1 MTTGQ
6 AMRRWS
12 RGCSIAFALWLAQP
26 GQPVHAQPAG
36 YPSKPIRFLIANSP
50 GGGLDVT
57 ARVTGPV
64 VSSALGQQMIYDNR
78 AGATGSLAAQT
89 VANSAPDGYTMMVG
103 SIGNLAVNPHLYK
116 GLGYDPIRDLAPVIF
131 AVSGS
136 NVLIVQPSLP
146 IKNVQ
151 DLIAYAR
158 NHPGALTYG
167 STGSGNAGH
176 LAAELFCSMT
186 RTQMV
191 HVPYKGGA
199 PAMVAM
205 LSGEIQL
212 IFASAPTAGPQ
223 VKAGK
228 VRALAVT
235 TARRSLVLPELP
247 TIAESGLPGYE
258 TDNWYGI
265 VVPARTPRPIVDR
278 LNKEFARALNMQDV
292 KDVLLRQGLEAAP
305 GTPDAFGAYIK
316 SEYRKWGK
324 LIAQLGMQAN

>member
-1 MTTGQ
+1 MVTVQSVPRWTRSGALASAMMALLASHWEPAQ
-6 AMRRWS
+6 A
-12 RGCSIAFALWLAQP
+12 AA
-26 GQPVHAQPAG
+26 
-36 YPSKPIRFLIANSP
+36 YPEKPIRFLIANAP
-50 GGGLDVT
+50 GGGLDIT

-64 VSSALGQQMIYDNR
+64 VSSALGQQLIYDNR
-78 AGATGSLAAQT
+78 AGATGSLAAET
-89 VANSAPDGYTMMVG
+89 VARSAPDGYTMMVG

-136 NVLIVQPSLP
+136 NVLVVQPSLP
-146 IKNVQ
+146 IKSVR

-158 NHPGALTYG
+158 RQPGALTYG

-186 RTQMV
+186 KTKMV

-199 PAMVAM
+199 PAMTAM
-205 LSGEIQL
+205 LSGEVQL

-265 VVPARTPRPIVDR
+265 VVPAKTPPAIVGR
-278 LNKEFARALNMQDV
+278 LNREFARALNMVDI
-292 KDVLLRQGLEAAP
+292 KDLLLRQGLEAAP
-305 GTPDAFGAYIK
+305 GTAEAFGAYIK
-316 SEYRKWGK
+316 SEYQKWGK
-324 LIAQLGMQAN
+324 LIADVGIAN

>member
-1 MTTGQ
+1 
-6 AMRRWS
+6 
-12 RGCSIAFALWLAQP
+12 
-26 GQPVHAQPAG
+26 
-36 YPSKPIRFLIANSP
+36 
-50 GGGLDVT
+50 
-57 ARVTGPV
+57 
-64 VSSALGQQMIYDNR
+64 
-78 AGATGSLAAQT
+78 
-89 VANSAPDGYTMMVG
+89 MVG

-136 NVLIVQPSLP
+136 NVLVVQPSLP
-146 IKNVQ
+146 IRSVQ
-151 DLIAYAR
+151 DLVTYAR
-158 NHPGALTYG
+158 SHPGALTYG

-186 RTQMV
+186 RTSMV

-205 LSGEIQL
+205 LSGEVQL

-278 LNKEFARALNMQDV
+278 LNKEFGRALRMQDI
-292 KDVLLRQGLEAAP
+292 KDALLRQGLEAAP
-305 GTPDAFGAYIK
+305 GTPDAFGAYIR

-324 LIAQLGMQAN
+324 LIGELGMQAN